1 MISEEMCTTIKT
13 LFEKGYNISQIARML
28 NIDRKTVRKKLN
40 ETNKPLKEKTRVSI
54 LDPYKEYIEIE
65 AQKGIQAKRIFHDL
79 IRDYGYSGSYD
90 TVKKYMHDLRQTK
103 PKKVYMVLH
112 SHPGEEAQV
121 DFGYI
126 GTLNVNGHRKK
137 AWIFIMSLSYS
148 RYMYVEIVLDQKVV
162 VHPACGNKSGTLVN
176 GLLYHSKNLSSING
190 EFRPGIVHRIDADT
204 TGLLMIAKND
214 KAHKILADQLKEKT
228 THRVYYALVWGVIN
242 NETGTVDAPIGRDP
256 KDRKKMAV
264 TPDNSKEAITHF
276 RVIERYKNATLIEL
290 KLETGR
296 THQIRVHMKYIGH
309 PVVNDPVYSNKPLF
323 DDSGQCLHA
332 KELGFI
338 HPTTNEFMKFDSE
351 LPECF
356 IKIQN
361 LLKNE

>member
-1 MISEEMCTTIKT
+1 MIVNNENANTRLDHYLANNTEFSRSKITNLIKEGKILVNGKNVKT
-13 LFEKGYNISQIARML
+13 GYLI
-28 NIDRKTVRKKLN
+28 
-40 ETNKPLKEKTRVSI
+40 KENDI
-54 LDPYKEYIEIE
+54 IEINYE
-65 AQKGIQAKRIFHDL
+65 EDELKAEPEKMDL
-79 IRDYGYSGSYD
+79 DI
-90 TVKKYMHDLRQTK
+90 
-103 PKKVYMVLH
+103 VYEDNDVI
-112 SHPGEEAQV
+112 V
-121 DFGYI
+121 
-126 GTLNVNGHRKK
+126 VNK
-137 AWIFIMSLSYS
+137 AN
-148 RYMYVEIVLDQKVV
+148 KVV